1 MANEKLP
8 VSNAENSIV
17 TRAVIIA
24 SFILTGIFIALLFFQ
39 DNLTGIFGR
48 FADETTIGLMLF
60 GLWIVVTSTVRSVNN
75 LAKGVSA
82 WKLITVGLLV
92 GLVSAVLTTAFL
104 LLFPT
109 VAKSQNMAEVTGATG
124 AMILVIAALALVIA
138 LISIVNLRVK
148 SRALGNFLELLI
160 IGALIAIAIWRAT
173 K

>member
-24 SFILTGIFIALLFFQ
+24 SFILTGIFIVLLFFQ

-48 FADETTIGLMLF
+48 YADESTIGLMLF
-60 GLWIVVTSTVRSVNN
+60 GLWIMVTSTVRSVNN

-82 WKLITVGLLV
+82 WKLITVGLMI

-104 LLFPT
+104 LIFPT

-160 IGALIAIAIWRAT
+160 IGALIAIAIWWAT